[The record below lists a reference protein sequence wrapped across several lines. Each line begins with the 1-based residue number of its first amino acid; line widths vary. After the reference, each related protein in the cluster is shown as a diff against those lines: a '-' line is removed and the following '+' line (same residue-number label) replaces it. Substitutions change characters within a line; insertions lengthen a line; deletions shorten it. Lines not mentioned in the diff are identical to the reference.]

1 MSLNFLSP
9 LYLFGILGIIAPI
22 LIHLLTRQ
30 KKKYQR
36 FAAVYLLMELKNR
49 CTKRSNPNK
58 IFLLFIRCM
67 AIILL
72 SMAMAN
78 PIFSFNA
85 SNDFAT
91 NNPSANVFIVDDSY
105 SMGTQVNQETY
116 YSSAVKTVIE
126 ITQSLSNTSIYT
138 LVSGSSSGRI
148 LQEWTNAPGKI
159 KKILETSQPSV
170 RTTDIGLAIKQALRL
185 LEPVSKKNKHIY
197 ILTDRDT
204 NGWNK
209 NYLSDLETK
218 IQYPIHIID
227 FSEMRSGVNQA
238 AITRSEVKQEFLNND
253 RIVKVKIK
261 VANLLESKP
270 IKKLN
275 VSLWIDGEKE
285 NWRNNQILTP
295 TLRQKR
301 NYIYLCKAMIF

>member
-9 LYLFGILGIIAPI
+9 LYLFGILGIVAPI

-36 FAAVYLLMELKNR
+36 FSAVYLLMELKNR
-49 CTKRSNPNK
+49 STKRSNPNK

-138 LVSGSSSGRI
+138 LVSGSSSVRI

-185 LEPVSKKNKHIY
+185 LEPVSKKINIY
-197 ILTDRDT
+197 I
-204 NGWNK
+204 
-209 NYLSDLETK
+209 Y
-218 IQYPIHIID
+218 
-227 FSEMRSGVNQA
+227 
-238 AITRSEVKQEFLNND
+238 
-253 RIVKVKIK
+253 
-261 VANLLESKP
+261 
-270 IKKLN
+270 
-275 VSLWIDGEKE
+275 
-285 NWRNNQILTP
+285 
-295 TLRQKR
+295 
-301 NYIYLCKAMIF
+301 